1 MKKIF
6 SAFLLMTM
14 MVASVG
20 SFVSCSDI
28 EDAIAKVENTAND
41 NAEQIETLKG
51 TLATLQTAL
60 AAAQADA
67 AAAKTAADKA
77 TQAAAQAQ
85 VEAIAAAKDI
95 VEKAI
100 ADLQNAHKTDID
112 AVNKAIADLEAK
124 LALKADVATVEQIQ
138 KTLEIYAGLGI
149 EDKAEAE
156 AVAALLAKI
165 EAGEFATAESVATLV
180 EEVKAI
186 NEKLAKITKIV
197 EALANQIQSITYVPE
212 NIAGTIAAY
221 EYVTPKTATT
231 DVKSLIIKAE
241 YEVSPKNL
249 ASKVTNVKFAT
260 VDTKAAAAEY
270 FDAEVAS
277 ANDET
282 GRIVVYGYIPQ
293 PASATDE
300 GSTAYQN
307 LTAAAAGDPA
317 GVSVSLVITD
327 ANEVEIAEGK
337 VDLGSYVQ
345 SAYVNATG
353 KTIVDVIGQ
362 IGFKQGTTVV
372 TDTTATY
379 EVAYNAA
386 VADSKKNIFA
396 HAELVVD
403 IDGKLMTIAEA
414 SEFLGTTLTVTNTVG
429 NASYAPA
436 ADEARVKAAT
446 KYTKSG
452 LATTVEFS
460 GHATSKPKTNDTVT
474 ATINTFKVNGQDAS
488 ALTATGIFKVINPT
502 ATAPVFGDITAEW
515 DYKAANF
522 DVPVSAIE
530 VATSGVADIAPY
542 LTSTSSVFVYNAGK
556 ADETKIKV
564 TRLSSAAVEVSYE
577 GAAKL
582 QFKDEAKT
590 YTFTSAVT
598 VADVDYTLSLNVN
611 VGAKPKDNKV
621 IDLGTYT
628 RTAIT
633 STTDTFVLTK
643 NIVDEIIKADAEFY
657 GEVSMADRYEYFA
670 KGAIITPT
678 TGNTVS
684 SVTYTYMKTAT
695 AEATTAAD
703 AKSEKTVMTLP
714 KATVEAIEDG
724 HKLAAT
730 VTFRGVTYKLQATVN
745 LTVPQYALNLVG
757 HYFDANGKV
766 KLVGEATVPTITATT
781 ASGVTTLATSNDRE
795 AFELDEIFLN
805 DYFTVAGVTAETQ
818 KDVEVYYEL
827 QNTTVKVN
835 NVETTIAGLPSF
847 TAADQDVYAKDY
859 PVADDPATT
868 GVDETKAQIFTG
880 SNKASEF
887 TYKVYLRSTELED
900 EDGDPIVYDTKTI
913 TLYVPQVATLTAP
926 KTVEVEYTENG
937 VNTANVVGALKVVD
951 LAGKDAYNPYATNL
965 DQIFKS
971 VSGNV
976 TAPSFGANV
985 FDVYGQ
991 TVSIKDAEGE
1001 KNVKVMV
1008 NGVETTNLNYTI
1020 TDDGQITLANDA
1032 VINSSVEFHVT
1043 VYMNTMFD
1051 NATAQTATAVVK
1063 FVK

>member
-28 EDAIAKVENTAND
+28 ENAIANVENTAND
-41 NAEQIETLKG
+41 NAAQIKDLEGKI
-51 TLATLQTAL
+51 AALQTAL
-60 AAAQADA
+60 ATAQADA
-67 AAAKTAADKA
+67 AAAKADANAAK
-77 TQAAAQAQ
+77 QAAATARA
-85 VEAIAAAKDI
+85 EAIEAALAEIAKVQDN
-95 VEKAI
+95 VDKA
-100 ADLQNAHKTDID
+100 NAEIQKIND
-112 AVNKAIADLEAK
+112 A
-124 LALKADVATVEQIQ
+124 LAGKATVEAVTILDNTVTLY
-138 KTLEIYAGLGI
+138 KTFIDANKELA
-149 EDKAEAE
+149 DKNAAAIAKVEAE
-156 AVAALLAKI
+156 IAALKEGGLTPEAFAKVVADMKAIDKNLVDFAQAVAD
-165 EAGEFATAESVATLV
+165 
-180 EEVKAI
+180 
-186 NEKLAKITKIV
+186 
-197 EALANQIQSITYVPE
+197 QIQSITYVPE

-307 LTAAAAGDPA
+307 LTAATAGAPA

-353 KTIVDVIGQ
+353 KTIVDVIGK
-362 IGFKQGTTVV
+362 IGFKQGTNVV

-403 IDGKLMTIAEA
+403 IDGKLMTIDEA

-633 STTDTFVLTK
+633 STTDKFVLTK

-670 KGAIITPT
+670 KGAAITLT

-703 AKSEKTVMTLP
+703 AKAEKTEITLP
-714 KATVEAIEDG
+714 KATVETIEDG

-818 KDVEVYYEL
+818 EDVEVYYEL

-847 TAADQDVYAKDY
+847 TAADQDVYAKPF

-887 TYKVYLRSTELED
+887 TYKVYLRSTELVDD
-900 EDGDPIVYDTKTI
+900 EGDPIVYDTKTI

-965 DQIFKS
+965 GQMFKS

-976 TAPSFGANV
+976 TAPSFGTSDV